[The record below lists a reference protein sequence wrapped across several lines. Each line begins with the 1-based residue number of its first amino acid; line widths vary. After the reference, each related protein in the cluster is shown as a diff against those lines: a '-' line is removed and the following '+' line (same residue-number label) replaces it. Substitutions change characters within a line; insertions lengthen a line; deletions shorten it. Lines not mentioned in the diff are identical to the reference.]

1 MTQSDKDFIT
11 RIQVSQLVTADPYTE
26 DFYAQ
31 VLGSLKRNVSGTKQG
46 QGHRISGRREHAM
59 NRMAEQVY
67 RIVENAK
74 AREKEKGQN
83 GTVCSLLTCNYHID
97 SGLLGVNPLQGVL
110 GKTSGR
116 SYKAAPRQLLQVDSA
131 ATTGSPT
138 SSPRL
143 AEAELYKTTA
153 VQGEGGQHF
162 LDTAALRSVS
172 DCAFYQ

>member
-31 VLGSLKRNVSGTKQG
+31 VLSSLRRSTPGMKAG
-46 QGHRISGRREHAM
+46 QAHRMSGRREHAM

-83 GTVCSLLTCNYHID
+83 GI
-97 SGLLGVNPLQGVL
+97 
-110 GKTSGR
+110 
-116 SYKAAPRQLLQVDSA
+116 A
-131 ATTGSPT
+131 
-138 SSPRL
+138 RL
-143 AEAELYKTTA
+143 FITI
-153 VQGEGGQHF
+153 
-162 LDTAALRSVS
+162 
-172 DCAFYQ
+172 